1 MSRHSHS
8 ETPKTTQPDAR
19 RATASRHSPVS
30 FLDRTFGLHDHVVA
44 LAGGGGT
51 IALALAGAF
60 LDAGARVAI
69 WSRRRATVDAAIEQL
84 GGDAGRRERLCGVQ
98 ADAGDEAAVDAAL
111 ESTVAALGAPTVLL
125 NGVGGNR
132 GKGSFNDID
141 VALFEEV
148 LRLNLVAGLVV
159 PTKRVTAF
167 WIDRATGG
175 CIINVASMASYVPL
189 SGVWAYDAAKA
200 GVVNLTMACAKEYA
214 PHGIRVNAIAP
225 GFIVANQNRRL
236 LIKDDATGE
245 LTERG
250 QQIIDHTPYGRF
262 ADASEMTGAALFL
275 ASDQAAG
282 FITGVTIPID
292 GGYLIHNV

>member
-1 MSRHSHS
+1 MSYL
-8 ETPKTTQPDAR
+8 E
-19 RATASRHSPVS
+19 
-30 FLDRTFGLHDHVVA
+30 RTFGLRGQVVA

-51 IALALAGAF
+51 IALALAEAF
-60 LDAGARVAI
+60 LEAGAKVAV
-69 WSRRRATVDAAIEQL
+69 WSRRQETVDAALEHL
-84 GGDAGRRERLCGVQ
+84 AGAAPERRERLCGLR

-111 ESTVAALGAPTVLL
+111 EATTAALGAPTVLV

-132 GKGSFNDID
+132 GKGAFNDID

-148 LRLNLVAGLVV
+148 LRLNLIAGLVV
-159 PTKRVTAF
+159 PTKRTAQF
-167 WIDRATGG
+167 WIARGSRG

-189 SGVWAYDAAKA
+189 SGVWAYGAAKA

-236 LIKDDATGE
+236 LIADDATGE
-245 LTERG
+245 LTARG
-250 QQIIDHTPYGRF
+250 RQIIDHTPFGRF
-262 ADASEMTGAALFL
+262 GDAAEMTGAALFL
-275 ASDQAAG
+275 ASAQAAG

>member
-1 MSRHSHS
+1 MSYL
-8 ETPKTTQPDAR
+8 E
-19 RATASRHSPVS
+19 
-30 FLDRTFGLHDHVVA
+30 RTFGLRGQVVA

-51 IALALAGAF
+51 IALALAEAF
-60 LDAGARVAI
+60 LAAGAKVAV
-69 WSRRRATVDAAIEQL
+69 WSRRQETVDAALEQL
-84 GGDAGRRERLCGVQ
+84 GTAPERRQRLCGVR

-111 ESTVAALGAPTVLL
+111 EATAAALGAPTVLV

-132 GKGSFNDID
+132 GKGPFNDLD
-141 VALFEEV
+141 VAQFEEV

-159 PTKRVTAF
+159 PTKRTAAY
-167 WIDRATGG
+167 WIARGRGG
-175 CIINVASMASYVPL
+175 CVINVASMASYVPL
-189 SGVWAYDAAKA
+189 SGVWAYGAAKA

-236 LIKDDATGE
+236 LIEDDATGE

-250 QQIIDHTPYGRF
+250 RQIIDHTPFGRF
-262 ADASEMTGAALFL
+262 ADAGEMSGAALFL
-275 ASDQAAG
+275 ASAQAAG

>member
-1 MSRHSHS
+1 MSY
-8 ETPKTTQPDAR
+8 
-19 RATASRHSPVS
+19 
-30 FLDRTFGLHDHVVA
+30 LDETFGLHEEVVA

-69 WSRRRATVDAAIEQL
+69 WSRRRETVDAAIERL

-98 ADAGDEAAVDAAL
+98 ADAGDEAAVDAAI

-132 GKGSFNDID
+132 GKGAFNDVD

-148 LRLNLVAGLVV
+148 LRLNLIAGLVV
-159 PTKRVTAF
+159 PTKRTAAF
-167 WIDRATGG
+167 WMARGAGG

-189 SGVWAYDAAKA
+189 SGVWAYGAAKA

-236 LIKDDATGE
+236 LIADDATGE

-250 QQIIDHTPYGRF
+250 RQIIDHTPYGRF
-262 ADASEMTGAALFL
+262 ADAAEMTGAALFL
-275 ASDQAAG
+275 ASDRAAG

>member
-1 MSRHSHS
+1 MSYL
-8 ETPKTTQPDAR
+8 E
-19 RATASRHSPVS
+19 
-30 FLDRTFGLHDHVVA
+30 RTFGLRGQVVA

-51 IALALAGAF
+51 IAMALAEAF
-60 LDAGARVAI
+60 LAAGAKVAV
-69 WSRRRATVDAAIEQL
+69 WSRRQETVDAALEQL
-84 GGDAGRRERLCGVQ
+84 GTAPERRQRLCGMQ

-111 ESTVAALGAPTVLL
+111 EATAAALGAPTVLV

-132 GKGSFNDID
+132 GKGPFNDLD
-141 VALFEEV
+141 VAQFEEV

-159 PTKRVTAF
+159 PTKRTAAY
-167 WIDRATGG
+167 WIARRRGG

-189 SGVWAYDAAKA
+189 SGVWAYGAAKA

-214 PHGIRVNAIAP
+214 AHGIRVNAIAP

-236 LIKDDATGE
+236 LIEDDATGE

-250 QQIIDHTPYGRF
+250 RQIIDHTPFGRF
-262 ADASEMTGAALFL
+262 ADAGEMSGAALFL
-275 ASDQAAG
+275 ASAQAAG